1 MCLVLEVSENGYYN
15 WRKRGKSQRKQDDE
29 LFTLALEAQDSPH
42 ATPGEEMQDQAQQAF
57 PQAEIAAASAE
68 FFAALRLLLDI
79 TEE

>member
-1 MCLVLEVSENGYYN
+1 MQQQERKAVAAEVLEMGE
-15 WRKRGKSQRKQDDE
+15 Q

-42 ATPGEEMQDQAQQAF
+42 TTPDEEMQEHVHQAF
-57 PQAEIAAASAE
+57 PHAEIAAASAE